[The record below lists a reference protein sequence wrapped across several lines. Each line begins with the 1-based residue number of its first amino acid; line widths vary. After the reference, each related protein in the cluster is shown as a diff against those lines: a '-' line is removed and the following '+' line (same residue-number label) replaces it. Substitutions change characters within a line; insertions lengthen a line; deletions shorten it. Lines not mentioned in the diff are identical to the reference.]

1 MENSKNEIKKILD
14 TYELY
19 EDFSITNDED
29 IKHVIQHR
37 KNYVPS
43 EKPDAFF
50 KQNNVIYG
58 IEHFQISLYKKLKS
72 GDISKQ
78 AKALSAIEKKCEKIK
93 ISIFTHPLKI
103 F

>member
-37 KNYVPS
+37 KNYIPS

-58 IEHFQISLYKKLKS
+58 IEHFQISLFYYL
-72 GDISKQ
+72 DD
-78 AKALSAIEKKCEKIK
+78 L
-93 ISIFTHPLKI
+93 PLLFQK
-103 F
+103 FQQNR

>member
-37 KNYVPS
+37 KNYIPS

-50 KQNNVIYG
+50 KQN
-58 IEHFQISLYKKLKS
+58 KK
-72 GDISKQ
+72 
-78 AKALSAIEKKCEKIK
+78 A
-93 ISIFTHPLKI
+93 H
-103 F
+103 

>member
-37 KNYVPS
+37 KNYIPS

-50 KQNNVIYG
+50 
-58 IEHFQISLYKKLKS
+58 
-72 GDISKQ
+72 
-78 AKALSAIEKKCEKIK
+78 
-93 ISIFTHPLKI
+93 
-103 F
+103 

>member
-37 KNYVPS
+37 KNYIPS
-43 EKPDAFF
+43 GE
-50 KQNNVIYG
+50 
-58 IEHFQISLYKKLKS
+58 
-72 GDISKQ
+72 
-78 AKALSAIEKKCEKIK
+78 LS
-93 ISIFTHPLKI
+93 S
-103 F
+103 